1 MTMKIAS
8 RRAFLKTLGV
18 FAASPAS
25 STQLKPSG
33 TEEKNV
39 QRRTSFAPTSELRKL
54 SEHLYFLE
62 DTCNVYLIRCKSRHP
77 Y

>member
-1 MTMKIAS
+1 MKIAS